1 MKANQLGF
9 AAATHAVASSTKS
22 VNVREDAVDDPHPR
36 SRVDWW
42 FAIASLFFGIVSVVL
57 SSVAIWRIEHVH
69 THVAEVIARVYEC
82 DGRPLNAS
90 VCGVVAHL

>member
-9 AAATHAVASSTKS
+9 TTHVVTSKSTNS
-22 VNVREDAVDDPHPR
+22 VNDEVIDIPHR
-36 SRVDWW
+36 HSRIDRWVS
-42 FAIASLFFGIVSVVL
+42 IASLFLGTVSVVL
-57 SSVAIWRIEHVH
+57 SSVAVWRIEHVH